1 MTARKKSGTL
11 FACVAVG
18 ALFAIVGLAV
28 VVGTSNSIAGKSQEA
43 DMAWE
48 HVENEFERRVNLT
61 TNLLGIVSA
70 SMALDKD
77 SLAEMSRA
85 CASVREQGIDQG
97 HAPAEAAVLAQ
108 FEKAQEQFAFE
119 LRRFLDEVKRS
130 PALQANTKVG
140 DLQGRLAKTTGQI
153 QMEIV
158 GYNEAVR
165 RYNATIT
172 SFPGVLLARIKG
184 YQAKPLLALSEHSN
198 LQGGTNADVRAGA
211 TMPTQP

>member
-11 FACVAVG
+11 FACVAAG

-48 HVENEFERRVNLT
+48 HVENEYERRVNLT

-70 SMALDKD
+70 STLDKE
-77 SLAEMSRA
+77 SLAKMSQA

-108 FEKAQEQFAFE
+108 FEKAQEQFASE

-130 PALQANTKVG
+130 PDLQANTKVG

-184 YQAKPLLALSEHSN
+184 YKAKPLLALSEHSN
-198 LQGGTNADVRAGA
+198 LPGGTNADVRAGA